1 MKLTHPELRSRLAA
15 EFVLGTMKGGARRRF
30 HDYLQRDAGL
40 QAEVARWEAHLTPL
54 AERWVANEPALEPP
68 ARVWSNIEVQLDR
81 TRPSAPTKAAS
92 ALWQNVGFW
101 RYVGLGAAGLAA
113 ALLVAVVTVKP
124 VEQEPILMSVL
135 AEDNNDVRVYIEQ
148 PESNVLQ
155 VTMLKPWNIKPGI
168 AHELWVLSKTGTPR
182 SLGVINSAADTH
194 IKLTG
199 LDARLVNG
207 ALFAVS
213 LEPPGGSPSGT
224 PTGKVVCKG
233 SIAWMPPKPAKAPT
247 QT

>member
-1 MKLTHPELRSRLAA
+1 MKLAQPELRSRLAA
-15 EFVLGTMKGGARRRF
+15 EYVLGTMKGGARRRF
-30 HDYLQRDAGL
+30 QDYLRRDAAL
-40 QAEVARWEAHLTPL
+40 QAEVARWETHLTPL
-54 AERWVANEPALEPP
+54 AQHLPAIEPP
-68 ARVWSNIEVQLDR
+68 ARVWASIQAR
-81 TRPSAPTKAAS
+81 ITKTSASAPVEPAS
-92 ALWQNVGFW
+92 GLWQNLGFW
-101 RYVGLGAAGLAA
+101 RNLGLGATGLAA

-148 PESNVLQ
+148 PESGLLQ
-155 VTMLKPWNIKPGI
+155 VTMVKPWNIRPGI
-168 AHELWVLSKTGTPR
+168 AHELWVLPKTGTPR

-199 LDARLVNG
+199 LDAKLVNG

-213 LEPPGGSPSGT
+213 LEPPGGSPTGT

-233 SIAWMPPKPAKAPT
+233 TIAWMPPKSAKTRA